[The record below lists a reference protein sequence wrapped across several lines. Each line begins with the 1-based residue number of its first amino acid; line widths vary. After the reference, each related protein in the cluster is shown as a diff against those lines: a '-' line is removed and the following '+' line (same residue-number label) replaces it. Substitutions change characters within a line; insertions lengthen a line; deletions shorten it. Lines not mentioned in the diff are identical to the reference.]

1 MDTIPEQPTASAGP
15 VLRLFKITKTFP
27 GLVAN
32 DSVDFDLLPGEVHAL
47 LGENGA
53 GKSTLMHVVTGIY
66 QPDSGQII
74 FDGAVSNFRSP
85 AQAIAAG
92 IGMVHQHFKLIRAF
106 TVAENIHLGWN
117 ETPPRIS
124 AKVLR
129 ARTRALADKFN
140 LDVSPDARV
149 EQLSAGE
156 QQRVEILRVLS
167 RRARVLILD
176 EPTAVLTPA
185 EARHL
190 FRALRNFA
198 ASGNSVV
205 FISHKLDE
213 VLEISDRITV
223 LRAGRKIA
231 TKLAAD
237 CTSAMLATL
246 MVGSEIAMP
255 EKPLTVGS
263 RHAKVALELANVC
276 CFAEKGSSALRG
288 ISLKLHE
295 GEILGVAGVAGN
307 GQRELS
313 EVLTGIRPISKGQ
326 LRIAG
331 RPVTSADPAA
341 FAAAGIGHIP
351 EDRLRTALVP
361 SMSVADNAV
370 MREYVRSPI
379 SRGPLLFPS
388 AAARLAREI
397 IKDADVVVANERM
410 PVRKL
415 SGGNQQ
421 RLVARREMRI
431 ATRAL
436 IAAYPTRGLDVGAVN
451 VVLRYLIAM
460 RNAGVAVLVISEEL
474 EEVLSIADRLVVLFK
489 GGIVGAF
496 AAGEVNLQRIGLM
509 MGGKN
514 DQLPVF

>member
-1 MDTIPEQPTASAGP
+1 
-15 VLRLFKITKTFP
+15 
-27 GLVAN
+27 
-32 DSVDFDLLPGEVHAL
+32 
-47 LGENGA
+47 
-53 GKSTLMHVVTGIY
+53 
-66 QPDSGQII
+66 
-74 FDGAVSNFRSP
+74 
-85 AQAIAAG
+85 
-92 IGMVHQHFKLIRAF
+92 
-106 TVAENIHLGWN
+106 
-117 ETPPRIS
+117 
-124 AKVLR
+124 
-129 ARTRALADKFN
+129 
-140 LDVSPDARV
+140 
-149 EQLSAGE
+149 
-156 QQRVEILRVLS
+156 
-167 RRARVLILD
+167 
-176 EPTAVLTPA
+176 
-185 EARHL
+185 
-190 FRALRNFA
+190 
-198 ASGNSVV
+198 
-205 FISHKLDE
+205 
-213 VLEISDRITV
+213 
-223 LRAGRKIA
+223 
-231 TKLAAD
+231 
-237 CTSAMLATL
+237 
-246 MVGSEIAMP
+246 
-255 EKPLTVGS
+255 
-263 RHAKVALELANVC
+263 LELANVC